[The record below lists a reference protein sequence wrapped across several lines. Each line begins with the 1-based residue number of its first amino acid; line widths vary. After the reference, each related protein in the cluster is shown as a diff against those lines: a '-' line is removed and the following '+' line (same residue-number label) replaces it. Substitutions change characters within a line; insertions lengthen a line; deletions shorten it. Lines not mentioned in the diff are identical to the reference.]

1 MDGWLRIG
9 TKLDNSKFEVQ
20 VKALENQI
28 EELEEKSQPLV
39 ESMQEYRDALQT
51 IGEEIKRVNEEHLT
65 TEQIMERINGLA
77 SEGFDFT
84 GDFEKLRETMS
95 DEEAY
100 LKVIEFIQQSLTA
113 ELKSQYSSYKKIN
126 NQIELN
132 KTKIESLKQS
142 HINFGKEGTKAFKS
156 LTKGAKSLLLG
167 LVGIH
172 SAYSILSKLIHA
184 ALQNNEQLGN
194 QIESIWT
201 GLGSMLEPVIKV
213 IVELFKKAATAVLYF
228 IGLLTH
234 QNLIEKANA
243 AILRNREKELK
254 KQTKATNELNKAN
267 QKFTASFD
275 ELNMVQEQS
284 TKSQNTI
291 EPLDKSLLFN
301 VKDLSDSTIKFLNG
315 LNEKLRPI
323 KQIIKDI
330 IDWCKE
336 HPDML
341 IKILGGVA
349 LLTLLGKIVG
359 VTGVSGLIYILELLM
374 LIAAVKFAW
383 DGLEELNETIKEF
396 NNQLDESYKKTA
408 EKTRA
413 TQDEQ
418 EAIRK
423 NAQSYK
429 KNSKELKNLTKELN
443 KNIDAEQG
451 FQKAQY
457 ETLTSASTKE
467 LVFMKLN
474 GEYDKMLNN
483 IISSIQR
490 EGEYLQTQKKLYE
503 QGKLN
508 EDQIFEYNLRLTA
521 FNKRLEEVKTT
532 NDKLPKGFKLSADQL
547 AILDNETQKTSQAM
561 YDAGLKSS
569 AFTNIVKNETKA
581 VDNLTDSMEKVPL
594 ELDTEIDVNAE
605 EVKNEVDKM
614 MKHIKQATGTTNKV
628 KITPEVQQV
637 QKAVDNLMKDIKTIT
652 QSTHK
657 VKFTF
662 TSNVGESIFKEWNK
676 ATELIIALGGKPKNA
691 ATGGIHIVNNPGR
704 GVMSG
709 NVRYGEAGSEGI
721 LPLTDA
727 SAMERL
733 GQEIGKNIVLNATL
747 INKINGRTLS
757 KEVQQILAESGF
769 YANS

>member
-9 TKLDNSKFEVQ
+9 TKLDNSKFETQ
-20 VKALENQI
+20 VMALENQI
-28 EELEEKSQPLV
+28 EELEDKAQPLK
-39 ESMQEYRDALQT
+39 ESMEEYRATIQT
-51 IGEEIKRVNEEHLT
+51 IAEEIKKVNEEHLT

-77 SEGFDFT
+77 NEGFDYT

-100 LKVIEFIQQSLTA
+100 LKIIEFIQQGLTE
-113 ELKSQYSSYKKIN
+113 ELKEQQNAYKKIN
-126 NQIELN
+126 NQIDIN
-132 KTKIESLKQS
+132 KTKLESLKQS
-142 HINFGKEGTKAFKS
+142 HISFGKEGTKAFKS
-156 LTKGAKSLLLG
+156 MTKSAKTLLLG
-167 LVGIH
+167 VIGIR
-172 SAYSILSKLIHA
+172 SAYSILSKISHA
-184 ALQNNEQLGN
+184 ALENNENLGK
-194 QIESIWT
+194 QIESVWT
-201 GLGSMLEPVIKV
+201 GLGALLEPVIKV

-228 IGLLTH
+228 VGLLTH
-234 QNLIEKANA
+234 QNLIGKANA
-243 AILRNREKELK
+243 AILKNREKALK

-275 ELNMVQEQS
+275 ELNMAQEKTS
-284 TKSQNTI
+284 KSQNTI
-291 EPLDKSLLFN
+291 EPLDNSLLFN
-301 VKDLSDSTIKFLNG
+301 VKDLSESTRKFLED

-330 IDWCKE
+330 IDWSKE

-349 LLTLLGKIVG
+349 LLSLLSKIIG

-383 DGLEELNETIKEF
+383 DGLKDLNETIKEF

-408 EKTRA
+408 DKTRA

-429 KNSKELKNLTKELN
+429 KNSKEIKNLTKELN

-451 FQKAQY
+451 FQKAQF
-457 ETLTSASTKE
+457 ETLTTASTKE

-508 EDQIFEYNLRLTA
+508 DDQIFEYNLRLTA

-532 NDKLPKGFKLSADQL
+532 NDKLPSSFKMSSDQL
-547 AILDNETQKTSQAM
+547 AILKNETRLNNEAM

-569 AFTNIVKNETKA
+569 AFTNVVKNETKA

-594 ELDTEIDVNAE
+594 ELDTEIEVNAE
-605 EVKNEVDKM
+605 EVKDEVDEM
-614 MKHIKQATGTTNKV
+614 MKHIKTATGKKNKV
-628 KITPEVQQV
+628 KVDPEVKKV
-637 QKAVDNLMKDIKTIT
+637 QDAVDNLMEDINKLTKKK
-652 QSTHK
+652 HE

-676 ATELIIALGGKPKNA
+676 ATELIIALGGKPKNM

-769 YANS
+769 YANV